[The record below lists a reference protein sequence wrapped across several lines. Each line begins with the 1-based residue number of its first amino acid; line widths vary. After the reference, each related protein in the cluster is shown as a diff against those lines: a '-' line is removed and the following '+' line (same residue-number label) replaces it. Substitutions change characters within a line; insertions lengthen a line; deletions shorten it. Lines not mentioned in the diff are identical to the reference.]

1 MLEEICGD
9 MRRCQANTQRV
20 VQFVKFISSPQCEVV
35 PDEIKDS
42 TTEESKAFQRGC
54 ALLIEQAGE
63 QSKRERSSVVMFKA
77 GKGSSGPAGSA
88 GARDSIDE
96 ATSNTSLGQSAT
108 TTPESR
114 RDDATPEEGRQTSD
128 DQL

>member
-9 MRRCQANTQRV
+9 MRRCQANTQRI

-42 TTEESKAFQRGC
+42 NTEESKAFQRGC
-54 ALLIEQAGE
+54 ALLIEQAGQ
-63 QSKRERSSVVMFKA
+63 QSYRSSVVVFKG
-77 GKGSSGPAGSA
+77 GKGSAGPAGSA

-96 ATSNTSLGQSAT
+96 AMSNTSVGQSAT

-114 RDDATPEEGRQTSD
+114 RDDANQDEGRQASE